1 MQLLRREARE
11 FQVTGIASSVEDLI
25 EMTRRLRPSLV
36 LLDARFGVHSGG
48 PAVLHVAAGQVI
60 LCGERGT
67 RRTWPTRWLRACA
80 PTSSRS
86 RASPRSSR
94 CSRLVLRDLLVVP
107 AALASTL
114 QAGRGGLQALDGVER
129 RILVR
134 IAQGETNR
142 EIARGLNLS
151 ERTVR
156 RRVLRCTASCGC
168 TTGWTPRLRGSA
180 TGFVSPKVTRMLD
193 FPHHRS
199 CRTKDCLQGP
209 ALRRARDGGQGFFV

>member
-1 MQLLRREARE
+1 VLDDSPGTHDPKRSIHLIICDSQPIFAQGLMQLLRREARE

-36 LLDARFGVHSGG
+36 LLDARFGVHRAAPLFSMSPPVKVILVASAGHETDL
-48 PAVLHVAAGQVI
+48 ADALAAGVCAYLFKEQGISEIVQV
-60 LCGERGT
+60 L
-67 RRTWPTRWLRACA
+67 
-80 PTSSRS
+80 
-86 RASPRSSR
+86 
-94 CSRLVLRDLLVVP
+94 RLVLRDLLVVP

-151 ERTVR
+151 EHSASNQT
-156 RRVLRCTASCGC
+156 LKLTAECH
-168 TTGWTPRLRGSA
+168 A
-180 TGFVSPKVTRMLD
+180 FVGPVDKP
-193 FPHHRS
+193 FPGEGP
-199 CRTKDCLQGP
+199 TKAC
-209 ALRRARDGGQGFFV
+209 